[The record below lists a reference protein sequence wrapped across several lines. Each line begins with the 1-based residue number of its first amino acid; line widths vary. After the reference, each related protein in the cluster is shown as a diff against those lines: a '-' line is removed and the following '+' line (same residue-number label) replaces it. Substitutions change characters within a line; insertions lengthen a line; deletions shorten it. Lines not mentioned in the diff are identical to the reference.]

1 MSLTEKQ
8 LTNTTNE
15 KQQLELPPEIAELSK
30 LSAKLENPLAGL
42 SIEELEASAIEFCEK
57 NGLIDQVDN
66 FKRGAVLAADP
77 KNLERITH
85 ITDEERQFIDAET
98 THKWRQPMIMYYIA
112 VISSMAAIVQGMDE
126 SVVNGAML
134 YYDEEFGIATDGTN
148 RTALIQGLVNSAPY
162 LCCAVFACWLTDPLN
177 RILGRRGVIFLSC
190 AIAGLASIWEAF
202 TYSWPQL
209 FAARLVLGLGIGPKS
224 ATAPIYTAECAPA
237 PIRGALVM
245 QWQMWT
251 AFGIALG
258 DIVSVIFIDVKPTI
272 AWRLMLGSTVVAPIF
287 VCAMIYYAP
296 ESPRWYMGKGRV
308 SEAYKSMRRLRF
320 CDLQASR
327 DLFYIAKLLEIEEES
342 THSRSLVADMW
353 KVPRVRRAAYASG
366 LVMFMQQFCGVNV
379 IAYYSSQ
386 VFVQAGFSVKTA
398 LLTTMGTGITNWLFA
413 IPALYTI
420 DTFGRRNLL
429 LATFPAMAA
438 CLLVTGMAFFIPFD
452 GPGDSRR
459 AGVVAT
465 AIYLFMVFYS
475 PGAGPVPFTY
485 SAEAFPL
492 YIRDF
497 GMSYATAVTWLFNFV
512 LAITFPLLLNA
523 FTPQG
528 AFGWYAGWC
537 IIGWILVFFFMP
549 ETKALTLEELDYVFS
564 VPTTKHASYQ
574 IKNLSYWIKKNVLRQ
589 RVQPLPPLY
598 QMEKLVGS

>member
-1 MSLTEKQ
+1 MSLAEKQ
-8 LTNTTNE
+8 TTNMINE
-15 KQQLELPPEIAELSK
+15 KQNLELPSEVAEISK
-30 LSAKLENPLAGL
+30 LSAKLQNPLTGL
-42 SIEELEASAIEFCEK
+42 SIEELEAAAIEFCEK
-57 NGLIDQVDN
+57 NALLDQVDN

-98 THKWRQPMIMYYIA
+98 SHKWRQPMIMYYIA

-126 SVVNGAML
+126 SVVNGAQL
-134 YYDEEFGIATDGTN
+134 YYYDEFGIGSDGTN
-148 RTALIQGLVNSAPY
+148 KTAIIQGLVNSAPY

-177 RILGRRGVIFLSC
+177 RLMGRRGVIFLSC

-237 PIRGALVM
+237 SIRGALVM

-258 DIVSVIFIDVKPTI
+258 DIVSVIFIDVKPHI

-308 SEAYKSMRRLRF
+308 SEAYTSMRRLRF

-327 DLFYIAKLLEIEEES
+327 DLFYIAKLLEIEDE
-342 THSRSLVADMW
+342 TIQGRNLVADMW

-429 LATFPAMAA
+429 LVTFPAMAG
-438 CLLVTGMAFFIPFD
+438 CLLMTGMAFFIPFD

-537 IIGWILVFFFMP
+537 IIGWVLVFFFMP

-564 VPTTKHASYQ
+564 VPTAKHASYQ
-574 IKNLSYWIKKNVLRQ
+574 IKNLSYWIKKNILRQ
-589 RVQPLPPLY
+589 RVEPLPPLY
-598 QMEKLVGS
+598 VLIQLL